1 MSDYTTRDAIDFA
14 FDGNSAKFKDA
25 IHDIMSSK
33 VADAIELKR
42 VEVAS
47 QFMSAQDTD
56 QGETDVQDS
65 EV

>member
-1 MSDYTTRDAIDFA
+1 MSDYTTRDAVEFA
-14 FDGNSAKFKDA
+14 FDGNTAKFKDA
-25 IHDIMSSK
+25 INGIMADK

-47 QFMSAQDTD
+47 QFMSAQSDEGD
-56 QGETDVQDS
+56 TDVQDS

>member
-1 MSDYTTRDAIDFA
+1 MAD
-14 FDGNSAKFKDA
+14 
-25 IHDIMSSK
+25 K

-47 QFMSAQDTD
+47 QFMSAQVSDEGD
-56 QGETDVQDS
+56 NDVQDS